1 MSANVLVVTD
11 AAPRTRTASS
21 LMQAHAASFAMHR
34 LSSIKDKGLGQT
46 DHGGG
51 KHLSN
56 LIIVTGHSP
65 HKETAP
71 MLGIDDPEFFDC
83 CFQR

>member
-21 LMQAHAASFAMHR
+21 LLQAHAASFAMHR
-34 LSSIKDKGLGQT
+34 LSAIKNEGLEQT

-51 KHLSN
+51 KHLSD
-56 LIIVTGHSP
+56 LIRRRR
-65 HKETAP
+65 ARAA
-71 MLGIDDPEFFDC
+71 
-83 CFQR
+83 QRDGSGAQD